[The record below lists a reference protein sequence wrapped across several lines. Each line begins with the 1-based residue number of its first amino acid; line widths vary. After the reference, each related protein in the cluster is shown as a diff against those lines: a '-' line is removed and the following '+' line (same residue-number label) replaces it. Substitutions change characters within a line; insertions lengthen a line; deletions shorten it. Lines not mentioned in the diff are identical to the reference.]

1 MNLELNDK
9 VALITG
15 SSRGIGKAIARSLH
29 SEGCKL
35 MLNGRNLYDLE
46 KTAKELGNNTKYQ
59 VADVT
64 KPEECKNLVDQVVKE
79 YGHLDILICNVGNG
93 SSLITAGQE
102 KIEEWQRMFTVNF
115 LSATNIIEYTRDL
128 LAKSHGSI
136 VCISS
141 IAGIEITEAPLAY
154 SVSKAALNSYV
165 KGMSRILSKQGS
177 RINAIAPGNILFEG
191 SVWEKKSSQEPDKVQ
206 KMLENEVALKRF
218 GKANEIADFVTFIV
232 SPKSSFTTGQI
243 FVIDGGQVRS

>member
-1 MNLELNDK
+1 MNLELNNK

-35 MLNGRNLYDLE
+35 MLNGRNLHDLE
-46 KTAKELGNNTKYQ
+46 KTAKELGSNTKYQ

-93 SSLITAGQE
+93 SPWVTVGQE
-102 KIEEWQRMFTVNF
+102 KLEEWQRMFTINF
-115 LSATNIIEYTRDL
+115 LSATNIIESAMDV

-141 IAGIEITEAPLAY
+141 IAGIESTEAPLAY
-154 SVSKAALNSYV
+154 SVAKAALNSYV

-191 SVWEKKSSQEPDKVQ
+191 SVWEKKSKQEPDKVQ

-218 GKANEIADFVTFIV
+218 GKASEIADFVTFIV